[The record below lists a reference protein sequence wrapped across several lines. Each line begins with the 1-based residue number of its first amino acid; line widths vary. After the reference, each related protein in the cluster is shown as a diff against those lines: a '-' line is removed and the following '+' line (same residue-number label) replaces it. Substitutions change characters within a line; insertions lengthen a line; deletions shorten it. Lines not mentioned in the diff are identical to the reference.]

1 MFLRRT
7 LITCEEYFSK
17 RESNC
22 RCIDGFRY
30 NELTN
35 RRIWEGTYETTIYGT
50 TNVFLYKKFRNLIEA
65 ADLCIVIG
73 FSFRDEHVNAI
84 FSDFFRRGRSIIVL
98 SRSVDKNVYTNFLKM
113 DIAEPEETV
122 QSNSDDTSADYP
134 D

>member
-1 MFLRRT
+1 MS
-7 LITCEEYFSK
+7 FSTK
-17 RESNC
+17 N
-22 RCIDGFRY
+22 
-30 NELTN
+30 L
-35 RRIWEGTYETTIYGT
+35 ETS
-50 TNVFLYKKFRNLIEA
+50 LKLP
-65 ADLCIVIG
+65 DLCIVIG